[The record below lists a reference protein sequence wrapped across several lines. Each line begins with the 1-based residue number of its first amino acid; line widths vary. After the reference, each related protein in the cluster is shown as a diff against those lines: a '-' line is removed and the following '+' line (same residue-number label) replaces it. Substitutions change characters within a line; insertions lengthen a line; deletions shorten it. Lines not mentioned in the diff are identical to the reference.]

1 MSWDGLTKSFATTL
15 LAIGLLASCAAPPA
29 PLECLH
35 TASAREALDR
45 RSEITNALIGEIDEH
60 RYDDCGA
67 STECSAQIG
76 ELAAAMNAAD
86 DELLATCPDFDRWRE
101 GLDSLVD
108 PREVAD
114 GTLEKYSGDER
125 REALHDYLVESG
137 LHGVVATPNNQ
148 RAILTMGA
156 PGSGK
161 SYVLNHLGLCQDG
174 VVLVD
179 PDEMKKR
186 LVEYRAAIA
195 ADDKLAADRVH
206 RESSMLAKRL
216 RDNAISAKLP
226 ICIDGVLSKR
236 ESAIELITRLQDNG
250 YHVTLVA
257 AQLPFD
263 VAYARVVSRGEE
275 TGRFVPYRFAKS
287 AHANIEAHADE
298 LLSLVDEG
306 FLYDTNQPYG
316 SPPLLIRHYSTSDQ
330 NPTEPRK

>member
-1 MSWDGLTKSFATTL
+1 MSWAGLTRSRVAVL
-15 LAIGLLASCAAPPA
+15 LAFGLLASCAAPPA
-29 PLECLH
+29 PQECLL
-35 TASAREALDR
+35 TASAQEALNR
-45 RSEITNALIGEIDEH
+45 RSEVTSALIVEVDEH

-67 STECSAQIG
+67 STECYAQIS

-86 DELLATCPDFDRWRE
+86 NDLLTTCPDFDRWRE
-101 GLDSLVD
+101 GLDDLVD
-108 PREVAD
+108 PREVAN
-114 GTLEKYSGDER
+114 GTLDKYAGDER
-125 REALHDYLVESG
+125 REALHDHLVESG
-137 LHGVVATPNNQ
+137 LRGVVAAPDDQ
-148 RAILTMGA
+148 RAIMTMGA

-161 SYVLNHLGLCQDG
+161 SYVLNHLGFCQEG

-216 RDNAISAKLP
+216 RDAAISAKLP

-263 VAYARVVSRGEE
+263 VAYARVVARGKE
-275 TGRFVPYRFAKS
+275 TGRFVPYEFARS
-287 AHANIEAHADE
+287 AHASIESHADE
-298 LLSLVDEG
+298 LLNLVDEG

-316 SPPLLIRHYSTSDQ
+316 SPPLLIRHFSTSDQ
-330 NPTEPRK
+330 SPTESRE